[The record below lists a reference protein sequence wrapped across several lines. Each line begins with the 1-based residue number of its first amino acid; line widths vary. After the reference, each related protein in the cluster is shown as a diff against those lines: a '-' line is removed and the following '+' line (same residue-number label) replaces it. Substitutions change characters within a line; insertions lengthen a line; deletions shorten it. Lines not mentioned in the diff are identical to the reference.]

1 MLQLINKYRT
11 VLKFILIFLG
21 TYLILAAVYNWYL
34 ESFSSATY
42 YPDPVTYL
50 VAVQSRAII
59 SSLGYEVT
67 ITPAVKWPSM
77 DLYVSDHFVARI
89 IEGCNAVSI
98 VILFVAF
105 MIAFFGNIRKT
116 LLFTLAGAVIIYTM
130 NIVRIAVL
138 SIGIYELPQY
148 AHFLH
153 QVIFP
158 LIIYGTVFILW
169 ILWIRIYSKQVQK

>member
-1 MLQLINKYRT
+1 MLQLIDKYRT

-34 ESFSSATY
+34 DSFSSSTY

-67 ITPAVKWPSM
+67 ITPAVEWPSM

-105 MIAFFGNIRKT
+105 MLAFFGNIRKT
-116 LLFTLAGAVIIYTM
+116 LLFTLAGAVIIYAM

-169 ILWIRIYSKQVQK
+169 ILWIRIYSKQFRK